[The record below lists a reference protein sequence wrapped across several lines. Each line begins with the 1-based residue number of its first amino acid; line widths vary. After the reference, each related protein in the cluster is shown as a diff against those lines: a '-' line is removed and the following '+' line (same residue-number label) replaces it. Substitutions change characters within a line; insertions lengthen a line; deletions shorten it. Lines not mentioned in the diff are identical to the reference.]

1 MNEKHYDLRFLPLFE
16 DDLNEIVDYITYRL
30 RNPAAAERLVD
41 DVEAAILER
50 LPCAESFEPFHSA
63 RERQYPYYRI
73 QVRNFTVFYVVIGN
87 IMEVRRILYN
97 RRNWKETALK
107 SVPRSSHSMRQTG
120 ALGYTVALFRGSL
133 PWGHLQIC
141 IQLPTPSEYIFSL

>member
-30 RNPAAAERLVD
+30 RNPAAADRLVD
-41 DVEAAILER
+41 DVETAILER

-97 RRNWKETALK
+97 RRNWKE
-107 SVPRSSHSMRQTG
+107 
-120 ALGYTVALFRGSL
+120 
-133 PWGHLQIC
+133 
-141 IQLPTPSEYIFSL
+141 QL